1 MAWRCFYFHSIKG
14 LTFSSGIL
22 PSGFSGHDVC
32 MRCSLAWSHWRGEG
46 GTHWWTREF
55 RRVGRCREAITQRI
69 KSPRHFFTCWTQIH
83 EGGWFRW
90 FFLFLIWGDFLASKM
105 LPCWWAST
113 SINPAIKIIS
123 WVSFF
128 LCRRVGAEHN
138 APWRIFC
145 KGVSVCTAR
154 PYHFKWS
161 KQIQAPRQVSRDNT
175 TSTKS
180 WENDK
185 LDASLNQ

>member
-1 MAWRCFYFHSIKG
+1 MAWRGFYFHFIKG

-55 RRVGRCREAITQRI
+55 RAGPGDVKEAINQRMHTQA
-69 KSPRHFFTCWTQIH
+69 FFYMLNPNSW
-83 EGGWFRW
+83 RW
-90 FFLFLIWGDFLASKM
+90 MVQMIFPFLIWGDFLAWKIF
-105 LPCWWAST
+105 PCWWAST
-113 SINPAIKIIS
+113 SINPASKIIS

-128 LCRRVGAEHN
+128 LMSES
-138 APWRIFC
+138 WRITCYALEFLQRC
-145 KGVSVCTAR
+145 WLVCTAR

-161 KQIQAPRQVSRDNT
+161 KQIQAQASFKRQHNLN
-175 TSTKS
+175 K
-180 WENDK
+180 K
-185 LDASLNQ
+185 LSMTFGCLSQS